1 MTVADVTGLI
11 TALTALA
18 IAVGGVITALKVL
31 REVKVGNEL
40 TQTGNELTQTG
51 NAMTGKVH
59 QQLNSQKHAADKYQQ
74 DLRTALQTAGVTIPD
89 DVSLEE
95 GNAVREEEKR

>member
-31 REVKVGNEL
+31 REVKV
-40 TQTGNELTQTG
+40 GNELTQTG